1 MEHVSPL
8 QLHIIAPL
16 PLGLLAIKLD
26 VEDAVNIL
34 RFDTFYSYSK
44 RRSETIRI
52 SGPVFCAAVDNFGA
66 MAPEIGLLARL
77 NIQLLFCDRT
87 F

>member
-1 MEHVSPL
+1 M
-8 QLHIIAPL
+8 
-16 PLGLLAIKLD
+16 LL
-26 VEDAVNIL
+26 ENIL
-34 RFDTFYSYSK
+34 RVDKFYSYSK

-77 NIQLLFCDRT
+77 NIQLPGE
-87 F
+87 

>member
-8 QLHIIAPL
+8 QLHIIAP

-26 VEDAVNIL
+26 VEDAIG
-34 RFDTFYSYSK
+34 RTFYSYSK